1 MPKAGSLEILTAAD
15 DTRDLR
21 AMTAPSR
28 SLETLDATQVNESA
42 EIRFP
47 LHDLD
52 VVIMNPPFTDN
63 KKRGRKFGAE
73 AVKRMQQHELDIRD
87 SLQQRD
93 DAAGSVITTNSSS
106 TFFTPLADRLLNSER
121 GVLAKVLPVTGCTGV
136 GGIAERRFL
145 AERFHIERIITT
157 HDPRRIAFSENT
169 TIHECLLICRRHPR
183 DNRPPTEFVSLR
195 RMPCSAEQAVEAA
208 DAIATGQAED
218 WGTSYLWPAQ
228 RVQAGD
234 WTPVQWFDGELA
246 EAVSNLETNT
256 QLEPAGLRYDIGPA
270 GQRIQDAYEVC
281 DRDAPGAVP
290 GFHSVGGTLRR
301 AMLGEPDV
309 WYKPKASKESLAR
322 RYLAQRNHLLIPM
335 RFDTIGGRLTGLW
348 AQELSFGWW
357 VPGLC

>member
-1 MPKAGSLEILTAAD
+1 
-15 DTRDLR
+15 
-21 AMTAPSR
+21 MTAPSR

-157 HDPRRIAFSENT
+157 HDPRRIAFSENI

-195 RMPCSAEQAVEAA
+195 RMPSSAE
-208 DAIATGQAED
+208 
-218 WGTSYLWPAQ
+218 
-228 RVQAGD
+228 
-234 WTPVQWFDGELA
+234 
-246 EAVSNLETNT
+246 
-256 QLEPAGLRYDIGPA
+256 
-270 GQRIQDAYEVC
+270 
-281 DRDAPGAVP
+281 
-290 GFHSVGGTLRR
+290 
-301 AMLGEPDV
+301 
-309 WYKPKASKESLAR
+309 
-322 RYLAQRNHLLIPM
+322 
-335 RFDTIGGRLTGLW
+335 
-348 AQELSFGWW
+348 
-357 VPGLC
+357 